1 MRLWLRL
8 LITLVLLAAV
18 GVGAWF
24 FLHRRDLTNQLASHR
39 VGAARTFEEAQVEI
53 AWFESGPD
61 HKTRLRELVDGWGT
75 GNQQFDLY
83 LARHVGSPDSSE
95 ALRKTFSLGF
105 GWHEERLPRWA
116 HYWTWRTPEE
126 PDREIAS
133 ILGYLDLLHAADA
146 SKTITWREVLD
157 LQAIF
162 YLGGEPQL
170 AKRLNPENWRPRYG
184 DWRERSAGQFPHV
197 VRPGLPFPDAPHT
210 IAQTPSPAE
219 TPQRY

>member
-8 LITLVLLAAV
+8 LITLLVLAAV

-24 FLHRRDLTNQLASHR
+24 FFHRGELTNQLASHR

-61 HKTRLRELVDGWGT
+61 HTAKLRELVRKWGT
-75 GNQQFDLY
+75 GNRQFDLY

-95 ALRKTFSLGF
+95 ALRKAFSLGF

-116 HYWTWRTPEE
+116 HYWSWQTPEE

-133 ILGYLDLLHAADA
+133 ILAYLDLLHTAGA

-162 YLGGEPQL
+162 YLAREPRL
-170 AKRLNPENWRPRYG
+170 AKRLNPENWRGRYAK
-184 DWRERSAGQFPHV
+184 WRQHSSDQFPHV
-197 VRPGLPFPDAPHT
+197 ARPSRPFPEAPQT
-210 IAQTPSPAE
+210 IAQTLPPPD
-219 TPQRY
+219 TTQR